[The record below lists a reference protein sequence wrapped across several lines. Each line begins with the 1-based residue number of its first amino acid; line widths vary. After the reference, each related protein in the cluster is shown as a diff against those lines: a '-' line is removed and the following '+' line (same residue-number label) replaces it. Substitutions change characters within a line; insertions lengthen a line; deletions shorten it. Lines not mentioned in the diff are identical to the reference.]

1 MNPRETIERYKKFKI
16 PSLYRIFENA
26 RQYSKTCLLIAIIFF
41 LIIIYL
47 IQQIPHWQVAQFE
60 LSNSTEVANLENQY
74 RATLAQILGGIAVVI
89 GIYFA
94 WGNLKV
100 AQSTFESNQENTKRS
115 LEVVQEGQIT
125 ERFTRAV
132 DQLGAIDQSGNPS
145 VEIRLGGIYALE
157 RIANES
163 KKDYWPIMEILTAY
177 IRKNSS
183 IKDQKVQERERVQ
196 FDIQA
201 ILSVIKKRNKPDNF
215 IEPCGLDL
223 QDTYLCKT
231 NLSNTYLEGADLTGA
246 DLTEA
251 HLEGACLRKAHL
263 EGADLTGADLTEAH
277 LEGAHLTKYDKTEY
291 DYDESGCI
299 SGYSIIKEAN
309 LNWAHLRKAHLEGA
323 YLRQA
328 HLEGADLTEAHL
340 EGADLT
346 EAHLEGADLTEA
358 HFEMTDFMG
367 AHLDGAN
374 FTKVDLKDDT
384 SNSTILPE
392 LIKKS
397 YNLTSDQLSKVKTL
411 RGAKLNEKIKAEL
424 REKNSALIEEID
436 GG

>member
-251 HLEGACLRKAHL
+251 HLEGA
-263 EGADLTGADLTEAH
+263 
-277 LEGAHLTKYDKTEY
+277 HLTKYDKTEY

-323 YLRQA
+323 YLRQ
-328 HLEGADLTEAHL
+328 
-340 EGADLT
+340 
-346 EAHLEGADLTEA
+346 AHLEGADLTEA